1 MACMHILSCEVSN
14 LWLQSLHDSDTQ
26 NNYYASYGLG
36 NRKRVKYKENKNAN
50 KDEKSSVSKAEG
62 GRRSQQ
68 HVEND
73 CDVKAQ

>member
-1 MACMHILSCEVSN
+1 MRVMGWE
-14 LWLQSLHDSDTQ
+14 
-26 NNYYASYGLG
+26 